1 MPPEPQALGGVPGAL
16 AVFDLDGTITRHDT
30 LMPFVLG
37 CLWRHPWR
45 LPRLLWLVP
54 VALGFVVHRDRGR
67 LKGALISATLGGL
80 SRESLARWAARFV
93 PQLLRHGLY
102 AEALSAIAHHRAQG
116 DRLLLMSASTDLY
129 VPLIAQALGIPEVRC
144 SRVRWR
150 ADGRLD
156 GRLAGANCYGEEK
169 RRCLQALIERDPPAR
184 IYAYGNSGS
193 DLAHMQLAHCAYL
206 VNGPGRLQR
215 GADAHV
221 QPLRWSRRGSA
232 QA

>member
-1 MPPEPQALGGVPGAL
+1 VLRDARCSGNL
-16 AVFDLDGTITRHDT
+16 AVFDLDGTITRRDT
-30 LMPFVLG
+30 LLPFLAG
-37 CLWRHPWR
+37 YLWRRPWR
-45 LPRLLWLVP
+45 LARLSLLLPALWRY
-54 VALGFVVHRDRGR
+54 ALRRDRGAI
-67 LKGALISATLGGL
+67 KGALIHAALGGL
-80 SRESLARWAARFV
+80 TRSQVQHWAERFV
-93 PQLLRHGLY
+93 PRLLAHGLY
-102 AEALSAIAHHRAQG
+102 AEALEAIRTHRLQG

-144 SRVRWR
+144 TRVRWR
-150 ADGRLD
+150 ADARLD

-193 DLAHMQLAHCAYL
+193 DLAHMQLAQCAYL
-206 VNGPGRLQR
+206 VNGPARRQS

-232 QA
+232 QN